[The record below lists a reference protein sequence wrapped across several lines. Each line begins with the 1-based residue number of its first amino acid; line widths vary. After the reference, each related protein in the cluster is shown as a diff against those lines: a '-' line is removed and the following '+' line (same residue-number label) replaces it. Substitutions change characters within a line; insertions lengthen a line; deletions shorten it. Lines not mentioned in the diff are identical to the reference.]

1 MEVCLSGCVFSS
13 LVYELENSPRD
24 VEGLLMGQI
33 TSRIVNTITDSQSE
47 NLRHERVATIQGF
60 IPLDK
65 LQRFYTGIGE
75 IVDDVISEEINND
88 NEKTEKVIGWFKFR
102 RNTQG
107 LVSMRE
113 RFIHHNLIKKLNFT
127 PPKEFILAVFT
138 ACMSRDLST
147 HKFDY
152 SFCCSADREGI
163 FEPIQVRILNLGDT
177 SHSEYRCN
185 SLAAQATSSL
195 FYEVIDSYRNDFVDD
210 KGCMTQS
217 SNMHGM
223 YITMMKKL
231 QELVEVVKI
240 SETTVSSLTEE
251 VEMRRREVESCRQQ
265 LSSRNEKLSEVAEER
280 SPQPNLA
287 SSKSNQDI
295 DKDLID
301 LSEQDAGINIDD
313 DKIKQPHF
321 SENNLE
327 ERNDQYSWSEKEK
340 SDVNEKVLGK
350 AAHSSRRRKQR
361 TPTRV
366 ASYSAV
372 NDNDDDDDDDDITDD
387 ETQSYSNSDSMKR
400 NELSYEETF
409 SQNLAMES
417 SSPIF

>member
-152 SFCCSADREGI
+152 SFCCSADREG
-163 FEPIQVRILNLGDT
+163 
-177 SHSEYRCN
+177 
-185 SLAAQATSSL
+185 
-195 FYEVIDSYRNDFVDD
+195 NDFVDD